1 MMKHSKMAKKSL
13 SALLALVMLL
23 SCFSGIT
30 LSASAA
36 GESITVGELVANN
49 YDLTDAEKALLSSG
63 NLAGGSV
70 NYTVPTEGDNLVTI
84 DIESKKITAESKYG
98 FEPVSAV
105 VKVGNEV
112 KEDNITLTN
121 GEGTYTYDGNAF
133 SVVVTY
139 ELTTEVA
146 AATQEQLLKTAGWLK
161 QGVANLANA
170 YAATDANLG
179 TVVLAMDVLSQL
191 ADGVSLGWASAQFK
205 TDAIA
210 AVRALEA
217 EIAANDGKLNLQ
229 IMNEAYSASQS
240 KTGYLLKNGANYK
253 EIMAATYNNLNA
265 IKSDTLMNNE
275 LLDSYLQS
283 QQPADYTAWM
293 ALKGILNNMVNALEP
308 VTTADWTAVEKG
320 TALVSGSVNYS
331 ELDTLVAALG
341 AITTAPVAKN
351 PLFVAD
357 TTLQQNASMFNVT
370 VKVILN
376 TVNEDNEVA
385 QYGEPVTNVL
395 TLAENATDEE
405 ILTAVDE
412 SGIVANAIS
421 GWGAAYVP
429 GKYNASY
436 SVLPDTLIEDI
447 LYTITYNPNNYT
459 VTGYGAGSYP
469 YGYKLTL
476 ENHADP
482 ASAYDYKVNGTKY
495 AQGSVITITE
505 DTNITRSFGKAYT
518 NTDLYTVVA
527 NNYGNDVT
535 KAILQSGALKD
546 NVVISVR
553 KPDPADAGSLLAL
566 ADDELTAQDYDA
578 SYNGLQWKPYTY
590 GTNGTENA
598 FSGNTAE
605 WTEISV
611 KVQYKLT
618 MTNFAVSEVE
628 AILELAKDLKS
639 EANEQKSTLDKL
651 AAYYATMGQLDKT
664 KLGALNGVI
673 DVTDFTPGD
682 DNDTDAKNL
691 ELRADF
697 KSLVS
702 GIMANNLDS
711 NNYLKLYNMLG
722 EYNEGGLSYYY
733 SNSAAV
739 INEINTLSSYLSGML
754 ADDEKIAALE
764 IMVSA
769 AGSPEYAE
777 KIENLESIMASVK
790 AALTAPNA
798 KIDLESA
805 NLGKLIEALEANG
818 DVNNQAA
825 GYPYL
830 ISDTLLAK
838 TADQVGIQVSV
849 TVPVSSDSVAS
860 DSFTTVTVTVGE
872 ALNAGDIEAIKNAI
886 EAFVIEKLGSDYE
899 NYYTLAKNID
909 LDSYVNVPLNSD
921 VNGEYTYTANTYTL
935 KIDGVTLTDAITV
948 YNRTVTLPAHET
960 EGYVYY
966 YIIDGNDYKQGAH
979 TFSKEDLTNL
989 FVDGVLNIT
998 RWEFDE
1004 ATAEKEQKLEDM
1016 VANLN
1021 ATGAGTYSLETN
1033 GVGEYTGIKADIAP
1047 GDLMDFAMGLVNSGY
1062 SYIGLNGEA
1071 LVCLNEESTLEIS
1084 IQTLINAILNDET
1097 FSHATIMNLAEN
1109 GNGKLLT
1116 ASLQLGN
1123 AADDIA
1129 YEDLAFTINLT
1140 SVPGMITEKAEMLE
1154 SVFNIV
1160 NFNSNDG
1167 VLDIS
1172 VTLPD
1177 QVYGAYLALLV
1188 ATGELDKND
1197 VNSLENE
1204 DAINFLVDYLNQV
1217 LLNIESLDS
1226 VQNTIDMLGADFA
1239 VSGYQGAYNFVKQN
1253 VKIGYGGGITVFSE
1267 GKDAIDSLLSM
1278 LQIDAAEMGTYLGMI
1293 KEYDDLAQIQINAKI
1308 TEVTNADVDYNA
1320 LVVDVNAAGMK
1331 DKFAVTST
1339 VAALNNKL
1347 AGISDMAA
1355 VILLD
1360 DVTGN
1365 LEIAGKTILD
1375 LNGKTITG
1383 DVTGTGSLYIID
1395 SNMGTMACGGIDGT
1409 VDGTVTI
1416 VAGEYST
1423 DITAYLKDGYVQEDG
1438 FVSNALYTIEEDEN
1452 GNITFVINSDVFE
1465 DEGVEGYAPDT
1476 ETLAIDIAGD
1486 LILNYFTA
1494 ATLTID
1500 SNKLYA
1506 MNFDDVIEILDGTGK
1521 LERAVNAVLDGVDM
1535 TGGVTAFVNAIIA
1548 DVLDFAKVEAAIN
1561 GDGVI
1566 ATYAATSNPWKI
1578 DFAEVNGYATV
1589 QISANTATEKTNN
1602 FNISIKVVGD
1612 SAETY
1617 VAPLL
1622 GELNRVVTKKD
1633 VTVALTQPTFAGTT
1647 LSNIGATV
1655 NANIAVDLTMDYSDD
1670 GGFTQDDYIAMTA
1683 VILANGNSDKS
1694 DAIATA
1700 LNEDDMF
1707 ALKEIVDAMTVKDV
1721 FDSFKALSRNVDF
1734 VAMANTVGADNVAN
1748 AAELEKIYHLYL
1760 CGIGKAL
1767 EEADID
1773 GYADRTMGALF
1784 DDETDTYVFEKENVD
1799 YSGSASAGSY
1809 TAEYEVMAQSVT
1821 VSVKLFGEVTPI
1833 PKYDV
1838 EVVNGTITAVKGEAY
1853 EGSTGEFKAGT
1864 AITVKADDPDDGY
1877 RFAGWD
1883 VTASEFALDDA
1894 TQAIVTFNMPAE
1906 DIILTANYEEIPAE
1920 QGWVAAP
1927 VVEEEWVY
1935 DGEPHITVPT
1945 ANYGD
1950 VETIYEIEENG
1961 VYTSYTGTPVN
1972 VGKYRVTFRV
1982 PAGTYDG
1989 VACEELTATFDF
2001 EITPRPISIADVITV
2016 GREYDG
2022 TNVVEISEVIFN
2034 NVVAGDDVGY
2044 TVESAVMADVNAGIG
2059 KNVTVNVTISNTNY
2073 SLAVATVN
2081 ATVDIAK
2088 VQRDNQTGEQSV
2100 KYGNSITIDSVYDV
2114 DNEVAIIYGIED
2126 ESGILDGTPLVEN
2139 GKLSVTIKNN
2149 ASLDGK
2155 SVKIVVLVS
2164 GNLNYTDY
2172 FVEYTINVTSKAP
2185 QTITAADVTVT
2196 YGETGKRV
2204 EATNETTGGGAITY
2218 RVKSGNDVV
2227 DVDPTTGALTIKKAG
2242 TAVITVTAAETDTY
2256 AAAIKDVTVTVNP
2269 KPVTAPTADDSVFT
2283 YNGSE
2288 QTYTIA
2294 ENADYTITGNKQT
2307 NAGTYTVTVA
2317 LKDKNN
2323 TAWATGGNADKTFN
2337 FVIGKASVTVT
2348 AIDQSIK
2355 VNDTVPNLSAP
2366 VAGTHY
2372 TVTGLVGSDEL
2383 TTITMEYQLDGSAVT
2398 PDNTKTGTYDIVITA
2413 VDAGAN
2419 YTVTTTDATLTISRR
2434 STGGGGSS
2442 NNAYSIVVLSAEN
2455 GTVTANKTKA
2465 TKNETVTLMA
2475 KADQGYMLESL
2486 TVTTSS
2492 GSNVALTERGGGK
2505 YTFTMPA
2512 SKVTVKATFVKR
2524 AAGTTSFTDISPDD
2538 YFYDA
2543 VLWAVEM
2550 GITDGTSETTFSPEL
2565 GCTRAQMVTFLWRAS
2580 GMPEATITETPFV
2593 DVDEYSYYYEALLW
2607 AYEVGVTDGT
2617 SETTFSPDEICT
2629 RGQMA
2634 AFMYRHDDKPAVSGD
2649 HPFDDVAVNDYYHN
2663 AVIWAFGEGITD
2675 GTSDNT
2681 FSPKNVCT
2689 RGQMVTFLYRFLAE

>member
-1 MMKHSKMAKKSL
+1 MTKHSKMAKKSL

-30 LSASAA
+30 LTASAA
-36 GESITVGELVANN
+36 GYSKTVGELMAEN
-49 YDLTDAEKALLSSG
+49 YDLTAQEEELLESG
-63 NLAGGSV
+63 LLAGTDVKVEYDLPADCVSIDTDSKTITASV
-70 NYTVPTEGDNLVTI
+70 NNGFKP
-84 DIESKKITAESKYG
+84 IEAVLKAVG
-98 FEPVSAV
+98 VNEP
-105 VKVGNEV
+105 
-112 KEDNITLTN
+112 ITLDAN
-121 GEGTYTYDGNAF
+121 GIGTYSYDGNAF
-133 SVVVTY
+133 SVEVTY
-139 ELTTEVA
+139 VLTHEVDTAVQEKAVASMGWIKQGIANTDAVA
-146 AATQEQLLKTAGWLK
+146 AQSGNLYILEQAMPQL
-161 QGVANLANA
+161 VNLAN
-170 YAATDANLG
+170 TG
-179 TVVLAMDVLSQL
+179 VETSFTTVELS
-191 ADGVSLGWASAQFK
+191 AECKA
-205 TDAIA
+205 AIA
-210 AVRALEA
+210 A
-217 EIAANDGKLNLQ
+217 LNTQMSGNGGQLLLST
-229 IMNEAYSASQS
+229 MVEEYETGS
-240 KTGYLLKNGANYK
+240 KTGYLLNNGAEMKAAAEDLNSK
-253 EIMAATYNNLNA
+253 AATISVSLNTIYENIEWLISGGFVSEA
-265 IKSDTLMNNE
+265 LANQIKTLANVCND
-275 LLDSYLQS
+275 LVAGLATVV
-283 QQPADYTAWM
+283 ADPW
-293 ALKGILNNMVNALEP
+293 
-308 VTTADWTAVEKG
+308 DAVANGG
-320 TALVSGSVNYS
+320 TALVKNSPDYAA
-331 ELDTLVAALG
+331 LDVLIAALG
-341 AITTAPVAKN
+341 GLTVVSTKGELKVDEHVVSANAAMYNITVN
-351 PLFVAD
+351 
-357 TTLQQNASMFNVT
+357 
-370 VKVILN
+370 VILN
-376 TVNEDNEVA
+376 TVQDNEVREYA
-385 QYGEPVTNVL
+385 KKTVVLEPL
-395 TLAENATDEE
+395 TENSEYDVIMAAITASGAENNALTEWNGVYVEGKFDRTTSSLPAT
-405 ILTAVDE
+405 LT
-412 SGIVANAIS
+412 
-421 GWGAAYVP
+421 
-429 GKYNASY
+429 
-436 SVLPDTLIEDI
+436 EDI
-447 LYTITYNPNNYT
+447 EYTITYNPKEYT
-459 VTGYGAGSYP
+459 VTIAGEPAEYP
-469 YGYKLTL
+469 YGYQLTL
-476 ENHADP
+476 PVHENP
-482 ASAYDYKVNGTKY
+482 AKSYDYRCGGTYY
-495 AQGSVITITE
+495 AQGAVVTVE
-505 DTNITRSFGKAYT
+505 DNMTFTREEGKAYT
-518 NTDLYTVVA
+518 TKNLLSIIA
-527 NNYGNDVT
+527 ENYGTPKIATILKSGALNVDETINYREPNQAELEGLVALDGNTLTVQTYASSYAGLDWEPYSYVVDSEEPVEFGGVYEVDLGAEFTTVSVYYRLTFSNYSEADVKEILDLVAELVDEAAGQKSVMDRLAGYGDQMSQLNKNMLNGLNGMIGGYAVSGGGTFSDELVADT
-535 KAILQSGALKD
+535 KAIINDIIASCCA
-546 NVVISVR
+546 
-553 KPDPADAGSLLAL
+553 PDGSLKLNGIINGYTDPNNGGLIYYYQNEDYINEQIGYLSDKLEAL
-566 ADDELTAQDYDA
+566 LGDPQ
-578 SYNGLQWKPYTY
+578 G
-590 GTNGTENA
+590 
-598 FSGNTAE
+598 
-605 WTEISV
+605 
-611 KVQYKLT
+611 
-618 MTNFAVSEVE
+618 
-628 AILELAKDLKS
+628 KDLLATLLTDMSYGDYVEKLDDLNTKM
-639 EANEQKSTLDKL
+639 AAIKADLAPVNAAISTLDAAKL
-651 AAYYATMGQLDKT
+651 QVLANALTMAGSVAYGECGSPYVEMGPIIRTATRFVTVEVKVDVNGNT
-664 KLGALNGVI
+664 NTTPIAVTIERNTALNQTQVSELKAKVAAFVATYVGDEYFYNNDYNSGAELDALVGVAL
-673 DVTDFTPGD
+673 VEGATYRYTWTPKEFT
-682 DNDTDAKNL
+682 
-691 ELRADF
+691 
-697 KSLVS
+697 V
-702 GIMANNLDS
+702 
-711 NNYLKLYNMLG
+711 
-722 EYNEGGLSYYY
+722 
-733 SNSAAV
+733 
-739 INEINTLSSYLSGML
+739 
-754 ADDEKIAALE
+754 KIAGEADQ
-764 IMVSA
+764 IIT
-769 AGSPEYAE
+769 
-777 KIENLESIMASVK
+777 IENLTV
-790 AALTAPNA
+790 
-798 KIDLESA
+798 
-805 NLGKLIEALEANG
+805 NLPAHPDAANG
-818 DVNNQAA
+818 MSYEYTIA
-825 GYPYL
+825 GNPANAG
-830 ISDTLLAK
+830 IFTF
-838 TADQVGIQVSV
+838 TADQVK
-849 TVPVSSDSVAS
+849 T
-860 DSFTTVTVTVGE
+860 
-872 ALNAGDIEAIKNAI
+872 
-886 EAFVIEKLGSDYE
+886 
-899 NYYTLAKNID
+899 
-909 LDSYVNVPLNSD
+909 
-921 VNGEYTYTANTYTL
+921 
-935 KIDGVTLTDAITV
+935 
-948 YNRTVTLPAHET
+948 
-960 EGYVYY
+960 
-966 YIIDGNDYKQGAH
+966 
-979 TFSKEDLTNL
+979 L
-989 FVDGVLNIT
+989 FVDGVYTIT
-998 RWEFDE
+998 RIEKNAKIE
-1004 ATAEKEQKLEDM
+1004 ALKNMK
-1016 VANLN
+1016 
-1021 ATGAGTYSLETN
+1021 ATINSAMGHEVLTLIGEN
-1033 GVGEYTGIKADIAP
+1033 DEYTGVEVNIAADE
-1047 GDLMDFAMGLVNSGY
+1047 LMDFVQNLALSGY
-1062 SYIGLNGEA
+1062 GYIGLN
-1071 LVCLNEESTLEIS
+1071 NEGFVYSTTEDGLQIS

-1097 FSHATIMNLAEN
+1097 FSNETIMALANN

-1123 AADDIA
+1123 DADDIA

-1140 SVPGMITEKAEMLE
+1140 SVPGMITEKADMLE

-1160 NFNSNDG
+1160 NFNANDG

-1188 ATGELDKND
+1188 ATGELDKTD

-1204 DAINFLVDYLNQV
+1204 EAINFLVDYLNKV
-1217 LLNIESLDS
+1217 LAIESLGS
-1226 VQNTIDMLGADFA
+1226 VQNTIDMLGADFD

-1267 GKDAIDSLLSM
+1267 GKDTIEGLLSM
-1278 LQIDAAEMGTYLGMI
+1278 LQIDAAEMETYLGMI
-1293 KEYDDLAQIQINAKI
+1293 KEYGEESIIQINAKI

-1320 LVVDVNAAGMK
+1320 LVVDVDAAGMK

-1339 VAALNNKL
+1339 AADLNNKL
-1347 AGISDMAA
+1347 DGITDMAA

-1383 DVTGTGSLYIID
+1383 DVNGTGSLYIID
-1395 SNMGTMACGGIDGT
+1395 SNMGTMNCGGIDGD
-1409 VDGTVTI
+1409 VDGTVTV
-1416 VAGEYST
+1416 VAGKYT
-1423 DITAYLKDGYVQEDG
+1423 DDVTEFLKDGYVQEDG
-1438 FVSNALYTIEEDEN
+1438 FVSNALYTIEEDAE

-1465 DEGVEGYAPDT
+1465 DESVEGYTPDT
-1476 ETLAIDIAGD
+1476 EALAIDIAGD

-1494 ATLTID
+1494 AALTID
-1500 SNKLYA
+1500 ENTLYA
-1506 MNFDDVIEILDGTGK
+1506 MNFNDVIGMLDGTGK
-1521 LERAVNAVLDGVDM
+1521 LESAVDAVLGSVDM
-1535 TGGVTAFVNAIIA
+1535 AGGVTDFVNAIIA
-1548 DVLDFAKVEAAIN
+1548 DVLDFAAVKTAIE

-1566 ATYAATSNPWKI
+1566 ATYAATSSPWMI
-1578 DFAEVNGYATV
+1578 DFVEVDDYATV
-1589 QISANTATEKTNN
+1589 QLTANTANAKN
-1602 FNISIKVVGD
+1602 FNISIKVEGD
-1612 SAETY
+1612 SAKTY

-1622 GELNRVVTKKD
+1622 GELNRVVTAKD
-1633 VTVALTQPTFAGTT
+1633 VEVKLTQPTFAGAT
-1647 LSNIGATV
+1647 LSNIGANV
-1655 NANIAVDLTMDYSDD
+1655 NANIAVDLTIDYSND

-1683 VILANGNSDKS
+1683 VILAYGNADKRA
-1694 DAIATA
+1694 AIATA

-1721 FDSFKALSRNVDF
+1721 FDSFKALSRNVSF
-1734 VAMANTVGADNVAN
+1734 ASMADAVGADDVAN
-1748 AAELEKIYHLYL
+1748 AAELEELYHLYF

-1767 EEADID
+1767 VEAKIE
-1773 GYADRTMGALF
+1773 GYADRTMGDLF
-1784 DDETDTYVFEKENVD
+1784 DDETDAYVFEKENVD
-1799 YSGSASAGSY
+1799 YSGSASAGNY
-1809 TAEYEVMAQSVT
+1809 IAEYEVMAESVT

-1833 PKYDV
+1833 PKYTVTV
-1838 EVVNGTITAVKGEAY
+1838 ENGTITEVNGEPWD
-1853 EGSTGEFKAGT
+1853 GTTVEFKAGT
-1864 AITVKADDPDDGY
+1864 EITVKADDPDDGD

-1883 VTASEFALDDA
+1883 VTGVTLTDDTQEITFAMPSNA
-1894 TQAIVTFNMPAE
+1894 VT
-1906 DIILTANYEEIPAE
+1906 LTATYEEIPAE
-1920 QGWVAAP
+1920 QGWTAAP

-2256 AAAIKDVTVTVNP
+2256 AAATKDVTVTVNP
-2269 KPVTAPTADDSVFT
+2269 KPVSAPTADDSVFT
-2283 YNGSE
+2283 YNGNE
-2288 QTYTIA
+2288 QTYAIA

-2337 FVIGKASVTVT
+2337 FVIGKASVAVT

-2355 VNDTVPNLSAP
+2355 VDDTVPNLSAP

-2398 PDNTKTGTYDIVITA
+2398 PDNTKTGTYDIVITT

-2442 NNAYSIVVLSAEN
+2442 NNTYSIVVLSAEN

-2505 YTFTMPA
+2505 YTFSMPA

-2524 AAGTTSFTDISPDD
+2524 AAGTTSFLDISTDD

-2649 HPFDDVAVNDYYHN
+2649 HPFEDVAVNDYYHN